1 VGDLKRMNVFEAVLF
16 DCDGVLVD
24 SEPITLGV
32 LTQCLN
38 AEGWALGVDECAHHF
53 LGRAVKDQAPLFEQ
67 MTGKPLTEHWLAQF
81 RAERDKALS
90 AQLLPIP
97 GIHKVVEYTHQR
109 FNAKIACA
117 SGADRVKVELQ
128 LSKVDLMGW
137 FGGRIFSGHEM
148 PKTKPAPDVYL
159 AAAKHLNVDPQ
170 LCLVIEDTPTGVH
183 AGVSAGASVWAYLPH
198 TNTHRVQA
206 RQLRDAGAHKIFEHM
221 DEIHQH
227 LKSI

>member
-1 VGDLKRMNVFEAVLF
+1 MGDLKRIDVFEAVLF

-90 AQLLPIP
+90 AELLPIP

-117 SGADRVKVELQ
+117 SGADRGKVELQ

-159 AAAKHLNVDPQ
+159 AAAK
-170 LCLVIEDTPTGVH
+170 GVQ
-183 AGVSAGASVWAYLPH
+183 AGVSAGATVWAYLAH

-221 DEIHQH
+221 DEIHQY
-227 LKSI
+227 LKRS